1 MSTSN
6 SVTIN
11 GNKIHYVS
19 EGEGKP
25 VVFVHGIP
33 TSSHIWRNII
43 SKLSAKHQCIAL
55 DLIGMGES
63 DKPQNI
69 EYSIYD
75 HIDYLG
81 KFIDALGLKNIN
93 LVMHGWGSVIGFSYA
108 QNHED
113 NIQSLAFVEGYVNL
127 PENPRD
133 VPLPVQE
140 ISALVHDPV
149 KMQYLVVEEN
159 QLVEKLLPG
168 ITLSKFADDQLAV
181 YRKPFEKK
189 ENRKVL
195 LQFALEQPYRN
206 PQSPAHE
213 LIKGYSSWL
222 QQTPIPKL
230 MMYGVPGFLTNMNTV
245 EWAGKHLPNV
255 SVKDVGHGLHY
266 LPESRCLEIA
276 QALEEWL

>member
-6 SVTIN
+6 YVTIN
-11 GNKIHYVS
+11 GNKIHYLS

-25 VVFVHGIP
+25 VVFIHGIP
-33 TSSHIWRNII
+33 TSSYIWRNIMPKI
-43 SKLSAKHQCIAL
+43 ATKNQCIAL
-55 DLIGMGES
+55 DLIGMGQS
-63 DKPQNI
+63 DKPQDI

-75 HIDYLG
+75 HINYFTQFV
-81 KFIDALGLKNIN
+81 KALDLKNIN
-93 LVMHGWGSVIGFSYA
+93 IMMHGWGSIIGFAYA
-108 QNHED
+108 QNNAD
-113 NIQSLAFVEGYVNL
+113 NVQGLAFVEGYVNL

-133 VPLPVQE
+133 IPLPVQE
-140 ISALVHDPV
+140 ISSLVHDPV
-149 KMQYLVVEEN
+149 KMEYLVVEQN

-168 ITLSKFADDQLAV
+168 ITLNKVGEDQLAV

-222 QQTPIPKL
+222 QTTPIRKL

-245 EWAGKHLPNV
+245 QWATTHLPNLTV
-255 SVKDVGHGLHY
+255 VDVGHGLHY
-266 LPESRCLEIA
+266 LPESRHAEITET
-276 QALEEWL
+276 LSRWL